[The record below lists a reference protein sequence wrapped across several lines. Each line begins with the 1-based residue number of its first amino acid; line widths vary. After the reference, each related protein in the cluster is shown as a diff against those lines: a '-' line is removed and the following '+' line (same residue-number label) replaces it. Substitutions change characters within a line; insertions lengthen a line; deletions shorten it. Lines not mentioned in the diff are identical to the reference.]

1 MKPQI
6 DTCFH
11 IIQNLRLRKATKEAL
26 RYIHLHGPYFA
37 PNTEEQLQED
47 LNMAENELMNYWN

>member
-11 IIQNLRLRKATKEAL
+11 IIQNLRLRKAAKEAL
-26 RYIHLHGPYFA
+26 RCIHLHGTYFA
-37 PNTEEQLQED
+37 PYTEEQLQQD
-47 LNMAENELMNYWN
+47 LNMAESELIIYCN

>member
-11 IIQNLRLRKATKEAL
+11 IIQNLRLRKVAKEAL
-26 RYIHLHGPYFA
+26 RCIHLHGTYFA
-37 PNTEEQLQED
+37 PDTEEQFQEA
-47 LNMAENELMNYWN
+47 LNMAENELMIYCN